1 LSEEQNTN
9 FDTKGLQQQMDS
21 IDKELDQDNAE
32 LLVNFQPDEAKEQ
45 EKKKSKEMHGI
56 PTTVFTHQGI
66 KYPILSSHSPF
77 PIVKRILTHNSVT
90 GYTGIINAGQSG
102 TGKTTWTKWLVHQ
115 LHNHMSSVVIDWFD
129 QYEIQ
134 NIDDVINNLTKG
146 VPHIIIFD
154 DASFAMD
161 DLPKKEINK
170 LAQVLT
176 RIRHVVKANVISIIN
191 IHYSK
196 AIGKYWRNIPF
207 YFLTSIS
214 NEELGSY
221 EDVFGSGAKWKLR
234 DFSYMFHDMMLDGG
248 WRIQIDAWKDEYYRY
263 KTNKPFRIGLAS
275 ELNRLHFFTYVK
287 DSCAMC
293 DKEFDTKR
301 VLSARDLVDQLVS
314 AYNKP
319 QLRST
324 LRYYL
329 LTRKGMS
336 NAVDRRVR
344 SLWNTISD
352 LDRKNDI
359 DWKEVNAVLGET
371 LVNKKR
377 RIYTKK
383 KANAKMIAT
392 ITNKSTIH
400 GQTKLN
406 TINIDPS
413 VLGSVEEDQSND
425 LDFHWKGLEDN

>member
-1 LSEEQNTN
+1 MSEN
-9 FDTKGLQQQMDS
+9 FDTKAFSTVLNQ
-21 IDKELDQDNAE
+21 IDKELEQDNAE
-32 LLVNFQPDEAKEQ
+32 QLNQFEPDLTKEQ
-45 EKKKSKEMHGI
+45 EKKQKKEPHGI
-56 PTTVFTHQGI
+56 PTTVFTFEGT

-77 PIVKRILTHNSVT
+77 PIVKRILTHNGVT

-115 LHNHMSSVVIDWFD
+115 LHNAMPSVVIDWFD

-134 NIDDVINNLTKG
+134 NIDDVINGLTKG
-146 VPHIIIFD
+146 VPHIIVFD

-287 DSCAMC
+287 ESCGIC

-301 VLSARDLVDQLVS
+301 VLSARDLVEQLVS

-329 LTRKGMS
+329 LTRKGMT

-359 DWKEVNAVLGET
+359 DWQEVNAVLGET

-383 KANAKMIAT
+383 KANKDMIDT
-392 ITNKSTIH
+392 IVKKSTQH

-406 TINIDPS
+406 TIDVDPS
-413 VLGSVEEDQSND
+413 MLSRVQEHDD
-425 LDFHWKGLEDN
+425 MDFSLKGLNEE

>member
-1 LSEEQNTN
+1 MSYDHKALSAQMKAIDDELERDQVE
-9 FDTKGLQQQMDS
+9 GLN
-21 IDKELDQDNAE
+21 E
-32 LLVNFQPDEAKEQ
+32 FTTQ
-45 EKKKSKEMHGI
+45 EIETQKKKNPHSV
-56 PTTVFTHQGI
+56 PTTVFTYNGT
-66 KYPILSSHSPF
+66 KYPILSQHSPF

-115 LHNHMSSVVIDWFD
+115 LHQQMPSVVVDWFD
-129 QYEIQ
+129 QYDVNSIDEI
-134 NIDDVINNLTKG
+134 IHGLTKG
-146 VPHIIIFD
+146 VPHIIVFD

-161 DLPKKEINK
+161 DLPRKEVNK

-176 RIRHVVKANVISIIN
+176 RIRHEVKANVISILN

-221 EDVFGSGAKWKLR
+221 EDVFGSGSKWKLR

-248 WRIQIDAWKDEYYRY
+248 WRIQIDAWKDEYYKY
-263 KTNKPFRIGLAS
+263 KTNAPFRLGLAS
-275 ELNRLHFFTYVK
+275 ELNRLHFFVYAK

-293 DKEFDTKR
+293 DKEYDTKR
-301 VLSARDLVDQLVS
+301 VLGARDLVDQLVQ

-319 QLRST
+319 QVRST

-329 LTRKGMS
+329 LTRKGITKS
-336 NAVDRRVR
+336 IDRRVR

-359 DWKEVNAVLGET
+359 DFNEVAEILDES
-371 LVNKKR
+371 LVNKRKR
-377 RIYTKK
+377 FYSKK
-383 KANAKMIAT
+383 Q
-392 ITNKSTIH
+392 
-400 GQTKLN
+400 QTKDMIDKIESN
-406 TINIDPS
+406 SSIYKETERNSKMIDPS
-413 VLGSVEEDQSND
+413 VLEKETNVEETHMG
-425 LDFHWKGLEDN
+425 DFAWKGLDDN